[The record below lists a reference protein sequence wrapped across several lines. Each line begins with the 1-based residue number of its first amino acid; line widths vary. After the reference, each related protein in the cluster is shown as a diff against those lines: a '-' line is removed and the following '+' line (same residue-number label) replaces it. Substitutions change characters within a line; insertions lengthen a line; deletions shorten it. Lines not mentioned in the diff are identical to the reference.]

1 MKPPKVSAVIP
12 ARFQSSRYPGKPLVE
27 ILGVPLVVR
36 VANNCI
42 EALGRENT
50 WVATDDERI
59 AKLCRDNDIQSV
71 VTSSRHPTGTDRVA
85 EATELLG
92 LDLVINLQGDEP
104 LVASVDIEKIA
115 ERLAENPSKVVLG
128 CAPATLEEGRR
139 ASIPKLVRGFQDRV
153 IYVSRAALPADKSGE
168 LNGEGLLKQV
178 AIYGFSRENLDLF
191 ANSPRGLAETA
202 EDIEILRFLE
212 IGVPVRAVQFE
223 SGSVAVDY
231 PEDVLEVVKELER
244 LGLA

>member
-1 MKPPKVSAVIP
+1 MKLPKVSAVIP

-50 WVATDDERI
+50 WVATDDERV
-59 AKLCRDNDIQSV
+59 AKLCRDNEIQSV
-71 VTSSRHPTGTDRVA
+71 MTSSRHSTGTDRVA
-85 EATELLG
+85 EAAEILG

-104 LVASVDIEKIA
+104 LVASADVSEIA
-115 ERLAENPSKVVLG
+115 KRLAENSSEVMLG
-128 CAPATLEEGRR
+128 CAPATFEEGTR
-139 ASIPKLVRGFQDRV
+139 ASIPKLVRGFQNRV
-153 IYVSRAALPADKSGE
+153 LYVSRVALPADKSGE
-168 LNGEGLLKQV
+168 LNGQGLLKQV
-178 AIYGFSRENLDLF
+178 AIYGFSRENLGLF
-191 ANSPRGLAETA
+191 ANSARGLAEET

-212 IGVPVRAVQFE
+212 IGVSVRAVQFE

-231 PEDVLEVVKELER
+231 PEDVEEVERELVRVRE
-244 LGLA
+244 L